1 LKRAEN
7 TGKYNNSPSLLECF
21 KLNLM
26 VETKSVTLPDLM
38 YIQEIFR
45 SIVSKMVKGK
55 GQELGFLQK
64 ISCWE

>member
-1 LKRAEN
+1 
-7 TGKYNNSPSLLECF
+7 
-21 KLNLM
+21 M